1 MTINLPIYEI
11 IPSLKKTCLANNRL
25 VLQAPPGAGK
35 TTVVPLELLDESWLG
50 NKKIIMLEPRR
61 LAARAAARRMA
72 ELLGETVGETVGY
85 RVRMESRVGASTRI
99 EVVTEGVLIRKIQS
113 DPELSDTG
121 IIIFDEFHE
130 RSLEAD
136 LGLALSLDIQEGL
149 REDLK
154 ILVMSATIDGDRIAK
169 MMADSPVLTSV
180 GRSFG
185 VSYRYLEN
193 KISGRIEEETTN
205 VIIKALKEEKG
216 SILVFLPGAG
226 EIERT
231 RKLLEEKQLDQN
243 IMICPLYGML
253 PYEDQDRAINPVPE
267 GKRKIVLSTDIAET
281 SLTIEGIRIV
291 IDAGQS
297 RSAVFDIKSGMT
309 GLETSIVSKA
319 SADQRA
325 GRAGRLEEG
334 VCYRLWTEAANRALK
349 PYNDPEITK
358 TDLVPLVLNL
368 ALWGVGDPA
377 KLKWLDIP
385 DSVSVEQARAL
396 LYSLGA
402 LDKNYLIT
410 DHGRRMAKFPM
421 HPRLS
426 HMIIKSA
433 DLGYG
438 KLAITIA
445 ALLQERDILQL
456 KPDFKTVD
464 FRLRMEAL
472 EMVRSGD
479 VKGARN
485 LGCHISTAKKI
496 LKQINIWQKEFRLT
510 GETLNIEK
518 TGLCLATA
526 FPDRIAARRQN
537 MSESYI
543 LSGGRAALLH
553 NEDPLRSEK
562 FLSVANLDKGE
573 RDARIY
579 IAAPILL
586 EEIEEHFEY
595 LISQEQI
602 IEWDDQQEK
611 VNAQNKIMLGKIPLK
626 ITNLENPN
634 AEKIIASMVVGIR
647 KLGLETLPWDKKS
660 VLLKKRVELIRNE
673 FDADFP
679 NLSDEHLF
687 STLEHWLGPY
697 LENITSRAAF
707 KKIDLYEILRNSLS
721 WQQIKLLDQ
730 LAPTHFKVPSG
741 SEIAIDYSVNPPVLS
756 VKLQEMFGALTSPSI
771 LDGKCALSVHLL
783 SPARR
788 PLQITSDLSGF
799 WKNSYPEIKKEMKG
813 RYPKH
818 PWPDNP
824 LNALPTGKIKPKK

>member
-1 MTINLPIYEI
+1 MTVNLPIYEI
-11 IPSLKKTCLANNRL
+11 IPSLKQACQENNRL

-35 TTVVPLELLDESWLG
+35 TTVVPLELLNESWLG

-72 ELLGETVGETVGY
+72 EILGEKVGETVGY
-85 RVRMESRVGASTRI
+85 RVRMESRIGAHTRI

-154 ILVMSATIDGDRIAK
+154 ILVMSATIDGDRIARL
-169 MMADSPVLTSV
+169 MSDAPVLNSV

-185 VSYRYLEN
+185 ISYRYLDN
-193 KISGRIEEETTN
+193 KITGRIEDETVN
-205 VIIKALKEEKG
+205 VILKALKEEKG

-231 RKLLEEKQLDQN
+231 RKLLEEKQLGQN
-243 IMICPLYGML
+243 VIICPLYGML
-253 PYEDQDRAINPVPE
+253 PYEDQDRAIKPVPE
-267 GKRKIVLSTDIAET
+267 GMRKIVLSTDIAET

-297 RSAVFDIKSGMT
+297 RTAVFDIKSGMT
-309 GLETSIVSKA
+309 GLDTSVVSKA

-349 PYNDPEITK
+349 PYNDPEITNA
-358 TDLVPLVLNL
+358 DLVPLVLNL
-368 ALWGVGDPA
+368 ALWGVGNPA

-385 DSVSVEQARAL
+385 DPVSVEQARGL

-402 LDKNYLIT
+402 LDKNNLIT

-433 DLGYG
+433 ELGYG
-438 KLAITIA
+438 RLAITIA

-456 KPDFKTVD
+456 KPDFKSVD
-464 FRLRMEAL
+464 FRLRIEAI
-472 EMVRSGD
+472 EMVRMGD
-479 VKGARN
+479 LKGVKN
-485 LGCHISTAKKI
+485 LGCQINTAKNIIRQISNWQNEFKI
-496 LKQINIWQKEFRLT
+496 T
-510 GETLNIEK
+510 AETLNIEK

-526 FPDRIAARRQN
+526 YPDRIAGRRQN
-537 MSESYI
+537 MFGKYI

-553 NEDPLRSEK
+553 IEDPLNTEK
-562 FLSVANLDKGE
+562 YLSVANLDKGLS
-573 RDARIY
+573 DARIY
-579 IAAPILL
+579 IAAPLLL
-586 EEIEEHFEY
+586 EDIEEHFEF

-602 IEWDDQQEK
+602 IEWDDKQEK

-626 ITNLENPN
+626 VTNIENPD
-634 AEKIIASMVVGIR
+634 AGKIISTMVTGIR

-660 VLLKKRVELIRNE
+660 ISLKKRVELVKNE
-673 FDADFP
+673 YDADFP
-679 NLSDEHLF
+679 NFSDEHLS
-687 STLEHWLGPY
+687 STLEDWLGPF
-697 LENITSRAAF
+697 LENITSRAAL
-707 KKIDLYEILRNSLS
+707 KKLNLYEILKNSLS
-721 WQQIKLLDQ
+721 WQQNKLLEQ
-730 LAPTHFKVPSG
+730 LAPIHFKVPSG

-771 LDGKCALSVHLL
+771 LDGKLALSVHLL

-799 WKNSYPEIKKEMKG
+799 WKNSYSEIKKEMKG

-824 LNALPTGKIKPKK
+824 LEAIPTGKIKPKK